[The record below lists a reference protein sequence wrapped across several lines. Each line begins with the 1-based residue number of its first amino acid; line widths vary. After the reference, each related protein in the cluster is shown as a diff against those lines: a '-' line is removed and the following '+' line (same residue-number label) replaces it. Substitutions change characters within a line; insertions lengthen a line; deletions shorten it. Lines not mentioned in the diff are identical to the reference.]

1 MGGRVLLRAVGVA
14 VKKSICGFFIQKY
27 EKYEKSVGAQ
37 KATPPPSLPIGD
49 FQKLCRPLFQANYR
63 TMSESVKTSV
73 KEQQRPPPSAHPGDS
88 RDQTIFAEIGFD
100 VAVGPELE
108 TEFYNFD
115 ALNVPKDRP
124 ARDMQDTFWLKQ
136 KVRAAALACVPRDLG
151 DARMLEQHKDDLAK
165 VAPLRLIAP
174 GKVFRNEATDVTH
187 EAQFFQLD
195 GVMVDK
201 QVSLADLK
209 NTLTYFFK
217 RLLGED
223 VELRFRPS
231 FFPFV
236 EPGVE
241 IDIRW
246 KDKWLEVMGA
256 GLLHPNVL
264 TAAGIDPQQW
274 SGFAFG
280 GGIDRLVM
288 LRYGIDDIRALYTA
302 DLRLVNQF

>member
-1 MGGRVLLRAVGVA
+1 MNKGHLH
-14 VKKSICGFFIQKY
+14 
-27 EKYEKSVGAQ
+27 
-37 KATPPPSLPIGD
+37 
-49 FQKLCRPLFQANYR
+49 PLTQVIR
-63 TMSESVKTSV
+63 EM
-73 KEQQRPPPSAHPGDS
+73 
-88 RDQTIFAEIGFD
+88 QTIFAEIGFD
-100 VAVGPELE
+100 VATGPELE
-108 TEFYNFD
+108 TEFYNLD
-115 ALNVPKDRP
+115 ALNVPKNHP
-124 ARDMQDTFWLKQ
+124 ARDMQDTFWIKQ
-136 KVRAAALACVPRDLG
+136 KATKDENLLLRTHATSVTL
-151 DARMLEQHKDDLAK
+151 RMLEQHKDDLAK

-195 GVMVDK
+195 GVMVDRK
-201 QVSLADLK
+201 VSMADLK
-209 NTLTYFFK
+209 NTLTFFFK
-217 RLLGED
+217 RLLGDD

-264 TAAGIDPQQW
+264 AAAGIDPQQW

>member
-1 MGGRVLLRAVGVA
+1 MTHMNKGHLH
-14 VKKSICGFFIQKY
+14 
-27 EKYEKSVGAQ
+27 
-37 KATPPPSLPIGD
+37 
-49 FQKLCRPLFQANYR
+49 PLTQVIR
-63 TMSESVKTSV
+63 EM
-73 KEQQRPPPSAHPGDS
+73 
-88 RDQTIFAEIGFD
+88 QTIFAEIGFD
-100 VAVGPELE
+100 VATGPELE

-115 ALNVPKDRP
+115 ALNVPKNHP
-124 ARDMQDTFWLKQ
+124 ARDMQDTFWIKQ
-136 KVRAAALACVPRDLG
+136 KATKDENLLLRTHATSVTL
-151 DARMLEQHKDDLAK
+151 RMLEQHKDDLAK

-195 GVMVDK
+195 GVMVDRK
-201 QVSLADLK
+201 VSMADLK
-209 NTLTYFFK
+209 NTLTFFFK
-217 RLLGED
+217 RLLGDD

-264 TAAGIDPQQW
+264 AAAGIDPQQW

-288 LRYGIDDIRALYTA
+288 LRYGIDDIRTLYTA